1 MHLPL
6 VRRSD
11 HLGASEP
18 LKLSLPFSV
27 LGTTPLAV
35 LRLHL
40 RLEQRVLDTSD
51 LT

>member
-6 VRRSD
+6 VGRSA

-18 LKLSLPFSV
+18 LKLPLPFSV